1 MEKQF
6 YRRNLPHW
14 QFPDATYFVTYRLFG
29 SIPQSVI
36 EQLKAEY
43 QAALRRVGTPE
54 LRSGASVA
62 AREDSPERSSG
73 VQPSVTPPERS
84 SGVRYDEQK
93 RYFARFDALLD
104 QNPNGPY
111 WLQEPEIAQINWD
124 ALLFYHDKLYRM
136 YAFCIM
142 SNHIHVLFEAL
153 PGTPPLEDIM
163 QRLKRY
169 TGVQCNKVLGRTG
182 NPFWESE
189 SYDHIVRKGEFGPIL
204 DYILNNPVKA
214 KQVSA
219 WQDWKWTYCSAELRS
234 GDGL

>member
-1 MEKQF
+1 
-6 YRRNLPHW
+6 
-14 QFPDATYFVTYRLFG
+14 LFFG
-29 SIPQSVI
+29 LVC
-36 EQLKAEY
+36 
-43 QAALRRVGTPE
+43 TPE
-54 LRSGASVA
+54 Q
-62 AREDSPERSSG
+62 SSG
-73 VQPSVTPPERS
+73 VHTSPNIPPGHG

-153 PGTPPLEDIM
+153 PGAPPLEDIM

-169 TGVQCNKVLGRTG
+169 TGVQCNKVVGRTG

-189 SYDHIVRKGEFGPIL
+189 SYDHIVRKGEFRPIL

-219 WQDWKWTYCSAELRS
+219 WQEWKWTYCNPELRS